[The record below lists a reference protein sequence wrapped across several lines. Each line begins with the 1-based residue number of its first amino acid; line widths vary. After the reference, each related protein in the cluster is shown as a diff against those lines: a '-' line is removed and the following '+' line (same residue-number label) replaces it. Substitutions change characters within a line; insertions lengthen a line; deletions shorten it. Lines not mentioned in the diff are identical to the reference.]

1 MYLVMTDKNLPFA
14 SSKLFQG
21 IFLFEKPVRHANIE
35 TFVSYY

>member
-1 MYLVMTDKNLPFA
+1 MYLVMTDKNLA

-21 IFLFEKPVRHANIE
+21 IFLFEKTVRHANIE